1 MTVLDDR
8 TDIII
13 WLDDNIDDSLM
24 DDYIDMDMDILSD
37 GKISEY
43 AMTIREELLVS
54 LGAAGSQDR

>member
-13 WLDDNIDDSLM
+13 WLDDNIDVSLM

-54 LGAAGSQDR
+54 LGAAG

>member
-54 LGAAGSQDR
+54 LGAAG